1 MLTVYAGATFR
12 VAGSLQKDGV
22 PSDFSGSTLFAALYD
37 ATGTTS
43 ISPLT
48 VTWLDIT
55 KGLLEIVASSTDGW
69 KPQKARIDCRLTLP
83 TGDIVLGPPIY
94 IRIAQ
99 SPLS

>member
-1 MLTVYAGATFR
+1 MLTIYIGATFR
-12 VAGSLQKDGV
+12 LAGSLQRDGMQ
-22 PSDFSGSTLFAALYD
+22 SDFTGSTLTAMLYD
-37 ATGTTS
+37 PAGTTP
-43 ISPLT
+43 ISSLT

-55 KGLLEIVASSTDGW
+55 KGLLEIAAASTDGW

-83 TGDIVLGPPIY
+83 TGDVVLGPPIY